1 MAEIDGSRILAR
13 ALKQQGTEC
22 VFGVIGI
29 PVNDVAPA
37 LQAEGIQF
45 FGMHHEQ
52 GAAYAAQCLGYLTR
66 RPGVC
71 LTVSGPGSTNTVSA
85 LANAQAN
92 CWPLIVL
99 SGGSDLAR
107 RGMGDFEEMPQIE
120 ATLPYTKYSTIAQ
133 SAGRLPFYVEQATR
147 AALYG
152 RPGPAYIELPGDVIT
167 GRVDEAQVQAAARV
181 ADPPRQQADPAQID
195 QALAALRS
203 ASRPLVIFGKGAA
216 YARAEDELRS
226 LIEMTGLPWLSSPM
240 GKGLVPDDDP
250 LSTAACRTYAIRN
263 ADLVLMVGARFNW
276 IFHFGRPPRFASNL
290 RVIQVDIAPEEISH
304 NVPAEVGIVGDAKAV
319 LGQLNRALAAQP
331 WRFDGRD
338 WLDQLD
344 EERRKNVEKAE
355 PLLDSNDLPMNYYR
369 MLRVIRDV
377 MPSDTFVATEGA
389 ATMDISRQVL
399 NTYDPRHR
407 IDAGTLGTMGV
418 GMGQAIATQI
428 ANPGSRVLAL
438 EGDSAFGFDAME
450 IEVAVRYRLPIV
462 FVVANNNGIGG
473 GPEELDYDQPLPPG
487 CFVPDI
493 HYEKIMEAFGG
504 LGFHAE
510 TPEEFHK
517 ALADAFASR
526 QTCLVNVKINPGAR
540 RREQQFAW
548 STHAGAT
555 AHG

>member
-1 MAEIDGSRILAR
+1 MAQIDGARIVAR
-13 ALKQQGTEC
+13 ALKQQGIEY

-29 PVNDVAPA
+29 PINDVAPA
-37 LQAEGIQF
+37 VQAEGIPF
-45 FGMHHEQ
+45 FGMRHEQ
-52 GAAYAAQCLGYLTR
+52 GAAYAAQCIGYLTR

-92 CWPLIVL
+92 CWPMIVL
-99 SGGSDLAR
+99 SGGADLSHK
-107 RGMGDFEEMPQIE
+107 GMGDFEEMPQIE
-120 ATLPYTKYSTIAQ
+120 ATLPYTKYSMVAD
-133 SAGRLPFYVEQATR
+133 SAKRLPVYIEQAVR

-152 RPGPAYIELPGDVIT
+152 RPGPAYIELPADVIT
-167 GRVDEAQVQAAARV
+167 AWVDEAELQAAATV
-181 ADPPRQQADPAQID
+181 AEPPRPQAGPAQIE
-195 QALAALRS
+195 QALTALRS

-216 YARAEDELRS
+216 YACAEDELRQF
-226 LIEMTGLPWLSSPM
+226 IATTGLPWLSSPM

-250 LSTAACRTYAIRN
+250 LSTAACRTYAIQN
-263 ADLVLMVGARFNW
+263 ADLVLMIGARFNW
-276 IFHFGRPPRFASNL
+276 IFHFGRPPRFAPNL
-290 RVIQVDIAPEEISH
+290 RVIQVDIAAEEIGR
-304 NVPAEVGIVGDAKAV
+304 NVQAELGIVGDAKAV
-319 LGQLNRALAAQP
+319 LGQLNRALASSP

-338 WLDQLD
+338 WLGSLD
-344 EERRKNVEKAE
+344 EERRKNVAKAE
-355 PLLDSNDLPMNYYR
+355 PLLDSNELPMNYYR

-377 MPSDTFVATEGA
+377 MPRDTFVTTEGA

-399 NTYDPRHR
+399 NTYDARHR

-418 GMGQAIATQI
+418 GMGQAIATQL
-428 ANPGSRVLAL
+428 ANPSARVLAL

-487 CFVPDI
+487 CFVPNI
-493 HYEKIMEAFGG
+493 HYEKMMEAFGG
-504 LGFHAE
+504 LGFYAD
-510 TPEEFHK
+510 TPEDFHR
-517 ALADAFASR
+517 ALEDAFASKR
-526 QTCLVNVKINPGAR
+526 PCLVNVKISPGAR

-548 STHAGAT
+548 STHAAPT